1 MQQVRNHL
9 TPFYSQLT
17 LFSVPFFVEGLADID
32 CIKHFIKKI
41 KPLMKNCSV
50 NKISIQEL
58 NVLTFKL
65 VLFGPG
71 FCHFSVL

>member
-1 MQQVRNHL
+1 MSLLQLPPFSDEETKAWHFTHAVQV
-9 TPFYSQLT
+9 TQPEMT
-17 LFSVPFFVEGLADID
+17 EEDM
-32 CIKHFIKKI
+32 